1 MCRQATSA
9 SLRGARNQLVG
20 GLAMGYGTVAR
31 AFHWITLLLVL
42 IMIPVGLI
50 MTQEIPRPLQDRL
63 FILHKGL
70 GPIVFVVVV
79 LRLLWRWWSPP
90 PPLPDHVAP
99 LQRRTAAVVHVLLYT
114 FLLIMAV
121 SGYVRVTTGGFP
133 IETLESVGIPPLL
146 PKSEGIG
153 DIASTIHRISA
164 FCLMALIAMHVAAA
178 AFHGLFKRDGVFSM
192 MWPPIA
198 PKTGPKSPAA

>member
-9 SLRGARNQLVG
+9 SLPGARNQLVG
-20 GLAMGYGTVAR
+20 GLEMGYGTVAR

-42 IMIPVGLI
+42 IMIPAGLI

-70 GPIVFVVVV
+70 GPIVFVVVM
-79 LRLLWRWWSPP
+79 LRLIWRWWSPP

-99 LQRRTAAVVHVLLYT
+99 LQRRAAAVVHVLLYL
-114 FLLIMAV
+114 FLIVMAV

-133 IETLESVGIPPLL
+133 IESLNALGIPPLFSRNDGVAEIAKAVHAVA
-146 PKSEGIG
+146 KSV
-153 DIASTIHRISA
+153 
-164 FCLMALIAMHVAAA
+164 LIVLILIHVAGA
-178 AFHGLFKRDGVFSM
+178 AFHGLVLKDGVFSR
-192 MWPPIA
+192 MWPPFSA
-198 PKTGPKSPAA
+198 RKQ